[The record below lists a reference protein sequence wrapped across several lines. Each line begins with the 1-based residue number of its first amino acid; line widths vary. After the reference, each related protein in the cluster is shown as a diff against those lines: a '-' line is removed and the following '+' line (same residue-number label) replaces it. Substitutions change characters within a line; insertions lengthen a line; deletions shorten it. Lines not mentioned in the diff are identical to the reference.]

1 MSRRVCSLPPER
13 RGVDIFPGI
22 SHSDLGVFAL
32 GLVLT
37 GVLSGLAAGLL
48 GVGGGIVIVPILY
61 HVLTLLGV
69 DESVRM
75 QVAVGTSLA
84 TIVPTSISS
93 IRAHDEK
100 GAVDWE
106 LLKRWAAPMLVG
118 VLIGA
123 ALTGIIASRVLAIIF
138 AVVALPIALFLGL
151 GSEQRRLADRVPPG
165 PIGAGLAAM
174 IGGISAMMGIGGGVV
189 GVPVM
194 TLCGVP
200 MHRAVGTASAFGMI
214 IAVPGT
220 IASVLSGWH
229 AHLLPPYSIGYANL
243 VGFCLMA
250 PASFAAAPVGATLAH
265 MTDVKRLRLVFAAFV
280 IITTGR
286 MLWDAVAWRSDFLIV
301 FAYFGVAGK
310 ARVDVGEH
318 GTHVGFRSRALDN
331 NDQRR
336 FVG

>member
-1 MSRRVCSLPPER
+1 MENICRFGHNLGQRIRHGDGKAHKRFGACLCPEVVTLSPER
-13 RGVDIFPGI
+13 MDFSLGI

-48 GVGGGIVIVPILY
+48 GVGGGIVIVPIFY

-69 DESVRM
+69 DESLRM

-93 IRAHDEK
+93 IRAHDAK
-100 GAVDWE
+100 SAVDWE
-106 LLKRWAAPMLVG
+106 LLKRCAVPMFVG

-123 ALTGIIASRVLAIIF
+123 VLTGIVESRALAIVF
-138 AVVALPIALFLGL
+138 AAVALPIALYLGL
-151 GSEQRRLADRVPPG
+151 ASEHRRVADHLPPG
-165 PIGAGLAAM
+165 AGGAGLAAM
-174 IGGISAMMGIGGGVV
+174 IGGISTMMGIGGGVV

-214 IAVPGT
+214 IAVPGAV
-220 IASVLSGWH
+220 ASVLSGWH
-229 AHLLPPYSIGYANL
+229 AQFLPPWSLGYVNL
-243 VGFCLMA
+243 LGFVLMA
-250 PASFAAAPVGATLAH
+250 PASFAAAPAGAHLAH
-265 MTDVKRLRLVFAAFV
+265 MMDVKRLRLLFAAFV

-286 MLWDAVAWRSDFLIV
+286 MLWDAV
-301 FAYFGVAGK
+301 
-310 ARVDVGEH
+310 
-318 GTHVGFRSRALDN
+318 T
-331 NDQRR
+331 
-336 FVG
+336 